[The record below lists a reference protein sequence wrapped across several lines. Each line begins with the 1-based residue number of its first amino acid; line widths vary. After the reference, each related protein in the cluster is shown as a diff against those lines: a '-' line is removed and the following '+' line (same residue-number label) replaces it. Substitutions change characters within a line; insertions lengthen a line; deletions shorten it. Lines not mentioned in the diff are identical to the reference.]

1 MSTYSSAA
9 LCALV
14 VCWFSG
20 GLAMAQDHPG
30 LGETLTDEDVAAI
43 DFTVLPDG
51 AGLPPGAGTVAEGR
65 VLYGEQCAACHGAD
79 GEGSLNDR
87 LAGGVGSIGGDQPVK
102 TVGSYWPYATTLFDY
117 IRRAMPYQTPGS
129 LSAADV
135 YALTAYVLHLNGIL
149 EEGAQVDARTLPAV
163 QMPNRSGFVS
173 AVPSD

>member
-1 MSTYSSAA
+1 
-9 LCALV
+9 
-14 VCWFSG
+14 
-20 GLAMAQDHPG
+20 
-30 LGETLTDEDVAAI
+30 VAAI

-51 AGLPPGAGTVAEGR
+51 SGLPPGAGTVVEGR
-65 VLYGEQCAACHGAD
+65 VLYGQQCVDCHGAD

-87 LAGGVGSIGGDQPVK
+87 LAGGVGSIGSDQPVK

-129 LSAADV
+129 LSADDV

-149 EEGAQVDARTLPAV
+149 EEGGRVDAGSLPEV
-163 QMPNRSGFVS
+163 QMPNRDGFVS